1 MTRRSKADTTRRP
14 EAEKAYLAGLLELLT
29 DDPPRCRE
37 VAQLVPAAALT
48 VEEGGALLAAIISA
62 AAIDAPKLADVA
74 RVIREQAIEP
84 AADGQEPAFALMVD
98 LAEQAERNRGGY
110 SVGVERHAR
119 EIVKAAA
126 RRRTIV
132 AADAAAAVAAD
143 PAAATEEIEAAAA
156 AVAAAS
162 ADLPSDRLEWQ
173 PCPVALL
180 PDPMGTFV
188 AEAAEAMGTD
198 PAFVALPLLASVAAA
213 IGNRRRIELWSGWQE
228 PPVLWCG
235 VVAESGSMKSPAAGK
250 SLRFVRDRQR
260 AAFAEHRAAMQEFE
274 QLLREHDVA
283 RRKSKTADAADAPER
298 PVAERLAIDDC
309 TIEGLAPILEQNP
322 RGVLLDR
329 DELSGWF
336 DFDRYSGG
344 RGGAEVGRWLSIY
357 DAGQLTVDRK
367 HSGTIYVPSAAVSIT
382 GGIQPK
388 TLARV
393 VGSRHVDNGL
403 LQRFILAAPPRR
415 PKALPTADVGFA
427 TMAGMESM
435 FDTLLAARPGD
446 DGGPK
451 VLDLEPDAADR
462 FKAFYLEHGA
472 EQFAASGPAASM
484 LAKAEGWAARLA
496 LVCHMAAAAGSDP
509 TRGDRVRLDS
519 IEAGIGL
526 ARWAAREWQRVF
538 HAMQHGAAV
547 EDDHGLREWI
557 AARGGIATP
566 RDVARGLSK
575 YRRPGAAEAA
585 LQRLARAGGAEW
597 HPQPTGGRPADAVR
611 LR

>member
-1 MTRRSKADTTRRP
+1 MTRRSKADSTRRP
-14 EAEKAYLAGLLELLT
+14 EAERAYLAGLLELLT

-37 VAQLVPAAALT
+37 VAQLVPAAAFTL
-48 VEEGGALLAAIISA
+48 EEGGGLLAAIISA
-62 AAIDAPKLADVA
+62 AALDAPTLADVA
-74 RVIREQAIEP
+74 RIIREQSLEP

-98 LAEQAERNRGGY
+98 LAKPGY
-110 SVGVERHAR
+110 ARSVERHAR

-173 PCPVALL
+173 AFPVSLL

-213 IGNRRRIELWSGWQE
+213 IGNTRRIRPRPEWQE

-235 VVAESGSMKSPAAGK
+235 VVAESGSMKTPAADK

-260 AAFAEHRAAMQEFE
+260 AAFAEHRAALAEFN
-274 QLLREHDVA
+274 QLLREHDAA

-298 PVAERLAIDDC
+298 PVAERLVVDDV
-309 TIEGLAPILEQNP
+309 TIEGLSKIVEQNP

-357 DAGQLTVDRK
+357 NAGPLTSDRAGRDV
-367 HSGTIYVPSAAVSIT
+367 SYSPSAAVSIA

-388 TLARV
+388 TLARA

-403 LQRFILAAPPRR
+403 LQRFILAAPPQRVKQR
-415 PKALPTADVGFA
+415 PTGDVGFA
-427 TMAGMESM
+427 TMAGMEAM
-435 FDTLLAARPGD
+435 LDTILAARPGD

-451 VLDLEPDAADR
+451 VLDLEPDAAKRWDA
-462 FKAFYLEHGA
+462 FVYDEHAFEVAAATGPVKA
-472 EQFAASGPAASM
+472 M
-484 LAKAEGWAARLA
+484 LAKAEAWAARLA

-557 AARGGIATP
+557 AARGGTATA
-566 RDVARGLSK
+566 RDVARGMSK

-585 LQRLARAGGAEW
+585 LHRLARAGGAEW
-597 HPQPTGGRPADAVR
+597 QPQPTGGRPADAVR